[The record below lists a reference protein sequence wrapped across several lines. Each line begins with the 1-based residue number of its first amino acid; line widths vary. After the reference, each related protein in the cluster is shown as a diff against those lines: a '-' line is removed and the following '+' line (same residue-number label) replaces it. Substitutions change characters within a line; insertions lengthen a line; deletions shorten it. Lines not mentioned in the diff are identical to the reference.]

1 MDTVYFESLE
11 NCKFKS
17 YTDEEMREFGG
28 GCKRW
33 CKEDSFIS
41 YHPVYGE
48 VSQERWQRY
57 TLFGKPTDEWEVRWV
72 D

>member
-1 MDTVYFESLE
+1 MDAVYFESLE

-17 YTDEEMREFGG
+17 YTQEEMREFGG

-33 CKEDSFIS
+33 RVEEVVIS
-41 YHPVYGE
+41 LHPVYGE
-48 VSQERWQRY
+48 ITEERRRRY
-57 TLFGKPTDEWEVRWV
+57 TLFGKPTDDWEVRWV